1 MESHLFRTQTRR
13 AKTTTWEFE
22 SPPLRKRNMEEAMPL
37 EPIKPFVSDKNLKR
51 AIVIS
56 WVGTAV
62 LTTGFLYVI
71 AHFVAKFW

>member
-1 MESHLFRTQTRR
+1 MSKVCLGLGQVVLDNTN
-13 AKTTTWEFE
+13 
-22 SPPLRKRNMEEAMPL
+22 KRNMEEAMPL
-37 EPIKPFVSDKNLKR
+37 EPIKPFISDKNLKR